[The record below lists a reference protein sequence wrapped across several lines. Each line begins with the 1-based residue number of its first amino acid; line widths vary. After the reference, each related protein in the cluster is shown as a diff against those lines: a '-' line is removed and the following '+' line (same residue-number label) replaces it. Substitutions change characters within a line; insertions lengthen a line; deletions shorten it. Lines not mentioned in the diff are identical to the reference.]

1 MNPGKMVW
9 WAFLALLLLPA
20 CEDKKEDYTGFS
32 NLVAERAAARQSVSE
47 EKAREKHKESPGLDA
62 KKDSAK
68 TRQTEE
74 KVSPIL
80 YEREVQI
87 VDTSSQKAL
96 AKGVA
101 YINKQG
107 QIVKIKLTSD

>member
-32 NLVAERAAARQSVSE
+32 NLVAERAAARQAVSE
-47 EKAREKHKESPGLDA
+47 EKAREKDTQRIGPDA
-62 KKDSAK
+62 KKDPAK
-68 TRQTEE
+68 SRQKEE
-74 KVSPIL
+74 EVSPIL
-80 YEREVQI
+80 YEREVHI
-87 VDTSSQKAL
+87 VDTASQKAL
-96 AKGVA
+96 ARGVA

-107 QIVKIKLTSD
+107 HIVKIKLTSD